1 VLAARRSLAL
11 SSRSKRRDL
20 VKATLKTIEIAS
32 SREALLAMTIER
44 EIMTQALQGI
54 RIIEIIESFEPR
66 AMAPP
71 ERASLN
77 SSR

>member
-11 SSRSKRRDL
+11 SLRSKRRNL

-71 ERASLN
+71 ERAPLN

>member
-1 VLAARRSLAL
+1 
-11 SSRSKRRDL
+11 
-20 VKATLKTIEIAS
+20 
-32 SREALLAMTIER
+32 MTIER